1 MGVSGWLKFIPPPLP
16 RRRSPDPG
24 RSPRMS
30 RKPWSPIS
38 EHRRNSLQVIAND
51 PLHRAAGHF
60 LGHILVAS
68 AVGTNRPI
76 KRLLMLVQAKIR
88 RGCRVL
94 PHQRYHIGTSGLPI
108 SGRSTASPQ
117 ANRCTLVTRPAM
129 LPRGLEVPQRSHAS
143 GGVCSPF
150 SITRNRV
157 LFQRNPVGGSNQ
169 TLGRHKAGSRAAG
182 NSFGADKFGDRVTIV
197 LWHDPPGLP
206 RCVGRAIL
214 SNITLHING

>member
-1 MGVSGWLKFIPPPLP
+1 MPIGKP
-16 RRRSPDPG
+16 RRLRRDVDLVLH

-51 PLHRAAGHF
+51 PLHRAAGRF
-60 LGHILVAS
+60 LGHIMVAS

-117 ANRCTLVTRPAM
+117 ANGCTLVTRPAM

-206 RCVGRAIL
+206 RCIGRAIL